1 LITGAGGFTG
11 RYVVDALRTRNYR
24 VFGLIE
30 GKADSS
36 ELLSCDLTDARTTH
50 NVVQQVQPDVVI
62 HLAAISFVGHDKLEE
77 FYRVNVFGTLNL
89 LEALAKLRKPPDKVL
104 IASSAN
110 VYGNPAV
117 EVIDE
122 SVCPAP
128 INHYANSKLAMEH
141 MTRTWFGRLPIII
154 TRAFNYTGTGQ
165 DERFVIPKVVAHF
178 ARRDPRVE
186 LGNLD
191 VSRDFSDVEDVV
203 TAYIGLL
210 ESNARS
216 EIVNV
221 SSGSAVA
228 LREIISIMT
237 RLAGYEIEV
246 RVNPE
251 FVREQDIHRLVGDNG
266 KLKRLIGFAPSASLD
281 RTLQRMYAAELAK
294 RAS

>member
-1 LITGAGGFTG
+1 
-11 RYVVDALRTRNYR
+11 
-24 VFGLIE
+24 
-30 GKADSS
+30 
-36 ELLSCDLTDARTTH
+36 
-50 NVVQQVQPDVVI
+50 
-62 HLAAISFVGHDKLEE
+62 
-77 FYRVNVFGTLNL
+77 
-89 LEALAKLRKPPDKVL
+89 
-104 IASSAN
+104 
-110 VYGNPAV
+110 
-117 EVIDE
+117 
-122 SVCPAP
+122 
-128 INHYANSKLAMEH
+128 MEH